1 MINRRQA
8 LQGFAAVTAYA
19 ALRRATAQ
27 TVNPMTLPL
36 VTSSTPLFTY
46 LGSFNGPADG
56 AFQYGAGAMS
66 VSGSTSSSFGSLY
79 ANGLQQ
85 GTPSL
90 GLMKIPSP
98 TGSNGKYAG
107 SETASTI
114 IAPKQLPQLGGS
126 NTVSTGSLIY
136 ANKLYV
142 TEALT
147 YDAGGQQ
154 TSFLVPMNPDLTSQG
169 AVCSAKGDAG
179 SINRMF
185 SNYMGVVPQ
194 IWQPY
199 LGGPA
204 FIAGGPGG
212 MGGLSIISQLCCGYG
227 FSTFD
232 PTKVV
237 SGQPVAIREW
247 INWPYDTQGTG
258 NTEHVSALWAAGVF
272 TRSNWSSSNP
282 GNNYVS
288 CYDRPIG
295 CAFIPD
301 GTRSLLFIHWHSY
314 GPGGDPHSGAC
325 NTNASGSNETP
336 VSPDTQPYIRMQV
349 VAFDLAQVI
358 SSRNAG
364 NAVTAVLPYAWWEFP
379 NWQSII
385 GQASSCPMDASWPG
399 NAWAAYDPV
408 ARPDGTYRMY
418 WNGNFAGTNGTVYV
432 FSVAG
437 SGSSPLPEAPGNVK
451 VS

>member
-8 LQGFAAVTAYA
+8 LQAFTAVAAYA
-19 ALRRATAQ
+19 AVRRRAVAQ
-27 TVNPMTLPL
+27 TVDPLSLPL

-46 LGSFNGPADG
+46 LGQFKGPADG

-66 VSGSTSSSFGSLY
+66 VSGSTSSSLGSLY

-90 GLMKIPSP
+90 GLMTIPNP
-98 TGSNGKYAG
+98 GGSNGKYAG
-107 SETASTI
+107 TETASTL
-114 IAPKQLPQLGGS
+114 IAPKQLPALGGNS
-126 NTVSTGSLIY
+126 VSTGSLVY

-154 TSFLVPMNPDLTSQG
+154 TSFLVPMNPDFTSQG
-169 AVCSAKGDAG
+169 APCRASASAG

-185 SNYMGVVPQ
+185 ANYMGVVPA

-212 MGGLSIISQLCCGYG
+212 MGGLSIVSQLCCGYG

-237 SGQPVAIREW
+237 AGQPVAIREW
-247 INWPYDTQGTG
+247 INAPYDTQGTG
-258 NTEHVSALWAAGVF
+258 DAQHISALWAAGTF
-272 TRSNWSSSNP
+272 TRANWGGNL
-282 GNNYVS
+282 GNNYVTE
-288 CYDRPIG
+288 YDRPIG
-295 CAFIPD
+295 CAFIQD
-301 GTRSLLFIHWHSY
+301 GTRSLIFIHWHSY
-314 GPGGDPHSGAC
+314 GPSGAPHSSPCGS
-325 NTNASGSNETP
+325 NASGSNETP
-336 VSPDTQPYIRMQV
+336 VAPDTQPYIRMQV
-349 VAFDLAQVI
+349 VAYDLAQVI

-364 NAVTAVLPYAWWEFP
+364 GSITGVLPYAWWEFP

-385 GQASSCPMDASWPG
+385 GQASSCPIDGSWPG

-408 ARPDGTYRMY
+408 PRPDGTHRMY
-418 WNGNFAGTNGTVYV
+418 WNNNFGGTNGAIYA

-437 SGSSPLPEAPGNVK
+437 SNTTLPDAPGNVS

>member
-8 LQGFAAVTAYA
+8 LQGLAAVAAYTAM
-19 ALRRATAQ
+19 RRTRAQ
-27 TVNPMTLPL
+27 SADPMSLPL

-46 LGSFNGPADG
+46 LGKFRGPSDG

-66 VSGSTSSSFGSLY
+66 VSGSTSSALGSLY

-85 GTPSL
+85 GTACL
-90 GLMKIPSP
+90 GLMTIPAP
-98 TGSNGKYAG
+98 TGSGGQYTG
-107 SETASTI
+107 TETATTV
-114 IAPKQLPQLGGS
+114 IAPKQIPNFAGNS
-126 NTVSTGSLIY
+126 VSTGSLAY
-136 ANKLYV
+136 NNRLFV
-142 TEALT
+142 TGAWT
-147 YDAGGQQ
+147 YDATGSQS
-154 TSFLVPMNPDLTSQG
+154 TFLAPMNPDMSGQG
-169 AVCSAKGDAG
+169 APCSAKGTAG

-185 SNYMGVVPQ
+185 SNYMGLVPA

-212 MGGLSIISQLCCGYG
+212 MGGLSIISQQCCGYG

-232 PTKVV
+232 PG
-237 SGQPVAIREW
+237 SIAAGQPVAIREW

-258 NTEHVSALWAAGVF
+258 SSDHVSALWPAGVISR
-272 TRSNWSSSNP
+272 TNWGSSP

-288 CYDRPIG
+288 EYDRPIG

-314 GPGGDPHSGAC
+314 GPHAAPQSSPCGSG
-325 NTNASGSNETP
+325 ASGSNETP
-336 VSPDTQPYIRMQV
+336 VAPDTSPYIRMQV
-349 VAFDLAQVI
+349 VAFDLAEVI
-358 SSRNAG
+358 NSRNSG
-364 NAVTAVLPYAWWEFP
+364 GSITAVLPYAWWEFP

-385 GQASSCPMDASWPG
+385 GTAASCPIDASWPG

-408 ARPDGTYRMY
+408 ARPDGSHRMY
-418 WNGNFAGTNGTVYV
+418 WNGNFGGTNGTVYV
-432 FSVAG
+432 FDVAG
-437 SGSSPLPEAPGNVK
+437 SGAAVSDPSPPANVT